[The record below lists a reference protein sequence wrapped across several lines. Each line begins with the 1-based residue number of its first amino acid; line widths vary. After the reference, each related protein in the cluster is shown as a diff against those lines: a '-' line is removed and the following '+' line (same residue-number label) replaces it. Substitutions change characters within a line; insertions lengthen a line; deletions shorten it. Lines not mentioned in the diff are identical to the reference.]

1 MTTRTEIVAFRTGT
15 STRLDDRVAD
25 MCGMKTSPL
34 SQLLRRVYPDLYPV
48 LELTEEDE
56 PPRLQLTA
64 ERINSTGAYLLDD
77 GDTLILYICHGASP
91 AYLSDTFGVTS
102 FNQLPDESRTLPV
115 LDSPGNQVLHAFI
128 ERLNDDRPVPGEYV
142 GFEGQLTI
150 PDAVHRATGGRQSGI
165 GVLILRVL
173 ATHQEPSE
181 VRRGR
186 RSERSRPA
194 RTSHPFARRS
204 GMFVRHSGLLGRAR
218 SSQVLSERRVNRNGP
233 KLVRSTSHVYYNL
246 FRSL

>member
-1 MTTRTEIVAFRTGT
+1 MNVAIDVLSAHRLAQNLPAGAAGSALHAPASLRLLPLYLLALLKRVAFRTGT

-128 ERLNDDRPVPGEYV
+128 ERLNDDRPYPANM
-142 GFEGQLTI
+142 L
-150 PDAVHRATGGRQSGI
+150 
-165 GVLILRVL
+165 VLRDNSPSRMLFTERLVDDRVESAFSYYEFL
-173 ATHQEPSE
+173 QHIK
-181 VRRGR
+181 
-186 RSERSRPA
+186 
-194 RTSHPFARRS
+194 
-204 GMFVRHSGLLGRAR
+204 
-218 SSQVLSERRVNRNGP
+218 SQV
-233 KLVRSTSHVYYNL
+233 K
-246 FRSL
+246 